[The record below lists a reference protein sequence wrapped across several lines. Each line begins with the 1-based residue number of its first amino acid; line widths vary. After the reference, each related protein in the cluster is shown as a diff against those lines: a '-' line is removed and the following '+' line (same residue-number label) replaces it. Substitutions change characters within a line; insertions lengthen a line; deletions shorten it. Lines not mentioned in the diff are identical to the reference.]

1 MKIENQNQLKIKL
14 KGTKADDFKS
24 ALKKISIELKQAGFK
39 RINLSA
45 DEQKVIT
52 DLTEKLF

>member
-52 DLTEKLF
+52 DLTEKL